1 LEEEKLLRILKLLLT
16 TIFII
21 TAIAAYG
28 LSNEQ
33 NSEIKAI
40 EKIAISNSEKYMDYV
55 IGMSDEMSKSSNKEV
70 RNINEFLTIEKSKL
84 DLAIFQGKPKT
95 TSEILVFVSFSMP
108 KSSLISILKQCQ
120 KHNAEI
126 ILRGLKENSL
136 PMTVAEISNLI
147 KESKVQ
153 AGFQIAPNLF
163 DEYKI
168 EKVPAIVKS
177 NGDNF
182 DVVYGLANIED
193 ALYVFKSS

>member
-1 LEEEKLLRILKLLLT
+1 MLRILKLLLT
-16 TIFII
+16 TTSII
-21 TAIAAYG
+21 VAITAYG
-28 LSNEQ
+28 LNNDQ
-33 NSEIKAI
+33 NSDIKAI

-55 IGMSDEMSKSSNKEV
+55 VGRSDEMSKSSLNQA
-70 RNINEFLTIEKSKL
+70 RNINKFLTKEKSKL
-84 DLAIFQGKPKT
+84 NLAISQTKPKT
-95 TSEILVFVSFSMP
+95 TSDILVFVSFSMP
-108 KSSLISILKQCQ
+108 KSALVGILKQSQ
-120 KHNAEI
+120 KYNAEI

-136 PMTVAEISNLI
+136 PKTVAEISNLI

-153 AGFQIAPNLF
+153 AGFQIDPNLF

-193 ALYVFKSS
+193 ALYVFKSY

>member
-1 LEEEKLLRILKLLLT
+1 MLRILKLLLT
-16 TIFII
+16 TTFII
-21 TAIAAYG
+21 VAITAYG
-28 LSNEQ
+28 LNNDQ
-33 NSEIKAI
+33 NSDIKAI
-40 EKIAISNSEKYMDYV
+40 ERIAISNSEKYMDYV
-55 IGMSDEMSKSSNKEV
+55 VGRSDEMSKSSLNQV
-70 RNINEFLTIEKSKL
+70 RNINKFLTKEKSKL
-84 DLAIFQGKPKT
+84 NLAISQTKPKT
-95 TSEILVFVSFSMP
+95 TSDILVFVSFSMP
-108 KSSLISILKQCQ
+108 RSALVSILKQSQ

-136 PMTVAEISNLI
+136 PKTVAEISNLI

-153 AGFQIAPNLF
+153 AGFQIDPNLF